1 MLLKR
6 KKNNDKNVSSI
17 AIKINS
23 SSVKNLF
30 SMFLVLDICILI
42 IVIFAW
48 CIRSEMNYFGS
59 FTPYAQRSFEY
70 NSIENASYTVVL
82 SNGKTMLK
90 SASELLFIL
99 KNVIVCAVTV
109 EAIFLLENIIFGT
122 RRVRKLLK
130 PLDDI
135 AETASKLGDIEFNE
149 EKFHSLEQAIDN
161 VSPILNNDRIDIGD
175 SELKGLEDAINKLLD
190 RMRESYRQQARFV
203 SDASHELRTPISV
216 IQGYANM
223 LDRWGKKDEK
233 ILDEAIDAIK
243 SESQS
248 MSDLI
253 EQLLFLARGTN
264 GKINLKKTTFILND
278 LMQEVYDEFK
288 MIDDKHL
295 YEYKELD
302 TVEVNADMRL
312 VKQTMR
318 ILVEN
323 SVKYTKEG
331 ERIILKIGYNNVG
344 EAYFCVQDDG
354 IGIDSDE
361 VPHIFERFFRAD
373 SARTRSTG
381 GTGLG
386 LSIAK
391 WIVDNHKGY
400 FEVISRKGIGTRISV
415 YF

>member
-42 IVIFAW
+42 IVIFGW

-70 NSIENASYTVVL
+70 NSINNASYTVVL
-82 SNGKTMLK
+82 NNGKTMLK
-90 SASELLFIL
+90 SASELLYIL
-99 KNVIVCAVTV
+99 KNVIVCAGTV
-109 EAIFLLENIIFGT
+109 EVIFLLENIIFGT
-122 RRVRKLLK
+122 RRVRKALK

-175 SELKGLEDAINKLLD
+175 SELKGLEEAINKLLD

-233 ILDEAIDAIK
+233 ILDEAIDAII

-264 GKINLKKTTFILND
+264 GKINLNKTTFILND

-295 YEYKELD
+295 YEYNELD

-391 WIVDNHKGY
+391 WIIDNHKGY

>member
-1 MLLKR
+1 
-6 KKNNDKNVSSI
+6 
-17 AIKINS
+17 
-23 SSVKNLF
+23 
-30 SMFLVLDICILI
+30 
-42 IVIFAW
+42 
-48 CIRSEMNYFGS
+48 
-59 FTPYAQRSFEY
+59 
-70 NSIENASYTVVL
+70 
-82 SNGKTMLK
+82 
-90 SASELLFIL
+90 
-99 KNVIVCAVTV
+99 
-109 EAIFLLENIIFGT
+109 
-122 RRVRKLLK
+122 
-130 PLDDI
+130 
-135 AETASKLGDIEFNE
+135 
-149 EKFHSLEQAIDN
+149 
-161 VSPILNNDRIDIGD
+161 
-175 SELKGLEDAINKLLD
+175 
-190 RMRESYRQQARFV
+190 
-203 SDASHELRTPISV
+203 
-216 IQGYANM
+216 M